1 MPWTE
6 TRPMQRLDFIRAC
19 HAGTGSFSALCRL
32 FGISRKT
39 GYKWLQRFD
48 PSDLSSL
55 SGRSRAPH
63 SRSRTVP
70 DDIAGQLT
78 ALRQKHPDWG
88 PKKLR
93 MWLLNHHVDFTVPA
107 ASTIGDILKREGLVP
122 DKKRK
127 RRTPGNR
134 QPLTIISE
142 NNQVWSADFK
152 GKFRLLSRKY
162 CHPFT
167 LTDNHSRYLLSCR
180 GTDRESEPFVRQCL
194 TDAFLEYGLPEV
206 LRTDNG
212 QPFAG
217 TGIAGLSR
225 LAVWLIKLGIRPE
238 RIRKGHPEENGRHE
252 RMHRSLK
259 SAVKQGNTFMTME
272 EQQRWF
278 SDYREEF
285 NYERPHEALAGATP
299 GTVWQPSGRHWDG
312 RVPEYAY
319 PEGGTVYRVK
329 SRGTLYMGKKGT
341 VFLSEALTDE
351 YIMLEEQDDGLEAII
366 FNGITLAYYDRK
378 TQSVLRID

>member
-1 MPWTE
+1 
-6 TRPMQRLDFIRAC
+6 
-19 HAGTGSFSALCRL
+19 
-32 FGISRKT
+32 
-39 GYKWLQRFD
+39 
-48 PSDLSSL
+48 
-55 SGRSRAPH
+55 
-63 SRSRTVP
+63 
-70 DDIAGQLT
+70 
-78 ALRQKHPDWG
+78 
-88 PKKLR
+88 
-93 MWLLNHHVDFTVPA
+93 
-107 ASTIGDILKREGLVP
+107 DILKREGLVP

-152 GKFRLLSRKY
+152 GKFRLLSREY

-180 GTDRESEPFVRQCL
+180 GTHRESEPFVRECL

-278 SDYREEF
+278 SDYRKEF

-299 GTVWQPSGRHWDG
+299 GTVWQPSNRHWDG
-312 RVPEYAY
+312 RLPEYAY

-341 VFLSEALTDE
+341 VFLSEALTGE
-351 YIMLEEQDDGLEAII
+351 YI
-366 FNGITLAYYDRK
+366 
-378 TQSVLRID
+378 

>member
-19 HAGTGSFSALCRL
+19 HAGTDSFSALCRL

-55 SGRSRAPH
+55 SDRSRAPH
-63 SRSRTVP
+63 SHSRTVP

-180 GTDRESEPFVRQCL
+180 GADRESEPFVRQCL

-259 SAVKQGNTFMTME
+259 SAVKQGNIFMTME

-278 SDYREEF
+278 SGYREEF
-285 NYERPHEALAGATP
+285 NYERPHEALAG
-299 GTVWQPSGRHWDG
+299 
-312 RVPEYAY
+312 
-319 PEGGTVYRVK
+319 
-329 SRGTLYMGKKGT
+329 
-341 VFLSEALTDE
+341 
-351 YIMLEEQDDGLEAII
+351 
-366 FNGITLAYYDRK
+366 
-378 TQSVLRID
+378 

>member
-19 HAGTGSFSALCRL
+19 HAGTDSFSALCRL

-55 SGRSRAPH
+55 SDRSRAPCSH
-63 SRSRTVP
+63 SRTVP
-70 DDIAGQLT
+70 HEVVGHLT

-107 ASTIGDILKREGLVP
+107 ASTVGDILKREGLVP
-122 DKKRK
+122 DRKRK

-134 QPLTIISE
+134 RPLTSISE

-152 GKFRLLSRKY
+152 GKFRLLSREY

-180 GTDRESEPFVRQCL
+180 GTDRESEPFVRHCL
-194 TDAFLEYGLPEV
+194 TEAFLEYGLPDV

-225 LAVWLIKLGIRPE
+225 LAVWLIKLGVRPE
-238 RIRKGHPEENGRHE
+238 RIRRGHPEENGRHE

-259 SAVKQGNTFMTME
+259 SALAQGNTFMTME

-285 NYERPHEALAGATP
+285 NYERPHEALAGVTP
-299 GTVWQPSGRHWDG
+299 GTVWHPSKRQWDG
-312 RVPEYAY
+312 RVPDYAY
-319 PEGGTVYRVK
+319 PSGGTVYRVK

-378 TQSVLRID
+378 TQSVVRID

>member
-1 MPWTE
+1 
-6 TRPMQRLDFIRAC
+6 
-19 HAGTGSFSALCRL
+19 S
-32 FGISRKT
+32 
-39 GYKWLQRFD
+39 
-48 PSDLSSL
+48 
-55 SGRSRAPH
+55 
-63 SRSRTVP
+63 
-70 DDIAGQLT
+70 
-78 ALRQKHPDWG
+78 
-88 PKKLR
+88 
-93 MWLLNHHVDFTVPA
+93 
-107 ASTIGDILKREGLVP
+107 
-122 DKKRK
+122 
-127 RRTPGNR
+127 
-134 QPLTIISE
+134 ISE

-152 GKFRLLSRKY
+152 GKFRLLSREY

-180 GTDRESEPFVRQCL
+180 GTDRESEPFVRHCL
-194 TDAFLEYGLPEV
+194 TEAFLEYGLPDV

-225 LAVWLIKLGIRPE
+225 LAVWLIKLGVRPE
-238 RIRKGHPEENGRHE
+238 RIRRGHPEENGRHE

-259 SAVKQGNTFMTME
+259 SALAQGNTFMTME

-299 GTVWQPSGRHWDG
+299 GTVWHPSKRQWDG
-312 RVPEYAY
+312 RVPDYAY
-319 PEGGTVYRVK
+319 PSGGTVYRVK

-378 TQSVLRID
+378 TQSVVRID